1 MFEGFSEWLKTA
13 TTIDLIEAEA
23 AVREQ
28 RERKKAEGRIPL
40 IRVAVDGINVAHFRK
55 DDMASALTYLVKHQ
69 EHVYGEVRIEN
80 VRIIESEVAELLEF
94 RWWL

>member
-13 TTIDLIEAEA
+13 TTLDLIEAET

-40 IRVAVDGINVAHFRK
+40 IRVAVDGINVAHFRN
-55 DDMASALTYLVKHQ
+55 DDMESALAYLVKFQ
-69 EHVYGEVRIEN
+69 DNEYGEVRIER
-80 VRIIESEVAELLEF
+80 VRIIESEVQGLLYA
-94 RWWL
+94 RWW